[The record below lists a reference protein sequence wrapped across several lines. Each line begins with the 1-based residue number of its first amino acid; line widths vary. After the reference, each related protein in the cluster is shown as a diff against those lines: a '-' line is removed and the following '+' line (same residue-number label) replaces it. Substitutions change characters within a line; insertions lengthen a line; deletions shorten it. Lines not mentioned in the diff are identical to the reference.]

1 MPFIRTAPIRPL
13 HPITRAY
20 LRRRGMGQDSTSGV
34 TDLPDIPAGQT
45 GNIDVGTL
53 PTYVPVSSVS
63 TGPSDLST
71 ILASIPGLLKTGVQ
85 TYNVLQGPSLIAG
98 TNAIYNPA
106 TGQYYNPTT
115 GQVVNPTGV
124 TTGAITADLSAY
136 MPIILIG
143 GGLFLVAMLFGGK
156 H

>member
-1 MPFIRTAPIRPL
+1 MPFIRTARPL
-13 HPITRAY
+13 HPLVRAY
-20 LRRRGMGQDSTSGV
+20 MKRRGMGQDDSGV
-34 TDLPDIPAGQT
+34 TPLPDIPAGQT
-45 GNIDVGTL
+45 GNIDVGAL
-53 PTYVPVSSVS
+53 PTFVPAAS
-63 TGPSDLST
+63 GPSDLSQ
-71 ILASIPGLLKTGVQ
+71 ILSSLPNLLKTGVQ
-85 TYNVLQGPSLIAG
+85 TYNVLQGPSLVAG

-115 GQVVNPTGV
+115 GQVVNPTGI

-143 GGLFLVAMLFGGK
+143 GGLLAVALALLFGGK